1 MRFPFCRNRD
11 SVKNGILISIR
22 RTGDGFHPGLFT
34 WGLIVRGVHE
44 GLVWG
49 GFVRG
54 SLNSTWL
61 LKYHNKQSRQG
72 HSCKA
77 VLKRILD
84 DFFYYD
90 WELIKPEINI
100 SITSFLSP
108 QVCPSWKTLTKDPQQ
123 LCCFYSET
131 LTKAPQQVWQTLKNF
146 DYPSYSTVTLF
157 AKFLGLS
164 TSNPLA
170 TLT

>member
-1 MRFPFCRNRD
+1 MLRG
-11 SVKNGILISIR
+11 SLHEGQ
-22 RTGDGFHPGLFT
+22 T

-84 DFFYYD
+84 DFSYYD

-108 QVCPSWKTLTKDPQQ
+108 QVCPSWKTLTKNPQQ

-146 DYPSYSTVTLF
+146 DYPKKENDYKMLSYVVILF
-157 AKFLGLS
+157 
-164 TSNPLA
+164 
-170 TLT
+170 LTFNIQRIFV